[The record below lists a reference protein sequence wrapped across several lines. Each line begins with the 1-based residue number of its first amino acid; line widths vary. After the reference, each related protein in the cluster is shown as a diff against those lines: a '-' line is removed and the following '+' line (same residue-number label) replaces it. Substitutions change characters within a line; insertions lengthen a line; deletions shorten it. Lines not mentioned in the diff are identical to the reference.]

1 MSQEA
6 EDILMELRASLL
18 FSPDFPK
25 RVSCSIA
32 DWELLTEGER
42 RALDQVSLEAM
53 QRARAA
59 YRPWE
64 EAVRTLGEARYTPA
78 IPLVAQLWQDCAL
91 IPVRVTAG
99 HALLAMDDPA
109 SYDALEWLIED
120 REPISVHLGIRAVFR
135 RNPFAAFDRFAPLFM
150 AQDITAVT
158 IGHEVLSLFVP
169 SIVLADGTSRWIES
183 EVPSWFKQDPRW
195 PALCAGL
202 CRDERLGDPARMAL
216 CHADP
221 DSVLPALEAARAK
234 RPPPPPPATRA
245 IGDLVA
251 RYRAGDH
258 LGTWREARAF
268 SAIAGD
274 LHAEIAA
281 LAGETMLRT
290 ARNVALISER
300 LQRAGWQ
307 SLGPMRT
314 LPEPADEARIAAIE
328 QMTGARLPPSL
339 DAFWRVVGGVNWV
352 WDCDQGA
359 GPVVADLPLAGI
371 DTDALSIEPCC
382 TIESLCFE
390 VWEEQKDVIHPDLI
404 GPFRLE
410 LAPDRLHKMQVSG
423 GPPYAIELPF
433 PGADP
438 LFRQESHA
446 LPFVDYLRDC
456 FAWAGFPHLKH
467 YTDQAAVRRFVGIL
481 GRGLEP
487 F

>member
-6 EDILMELRASLL
+6 EDILRELRSSLL
-18 FSPDFPK
+18 FAPDFPK

-32 DWELLTEGER
+32 EWELLTEGER
-42 RALDQVSLEAM
+42 RALDQASLEAA
-53 QRARAA
+53 QRARTE
-59 YRPWE
+59 YRRWE
-64 EAVRTLGEARYTPA
+64 EDVRTLGKARYTPA
-78 IPLVAQLWQDCAL
+78 IPLLAQLWRDCAL
-91 IPVRVTAG
+91 KPVRASVG
-99 HALLAMDDPA
+99 HALLAMDDQA
-109 SYDALEWLIED
+109 SYDALESLIED

-135 RNPFAAFDRFAPLFM
+135 RNPLAAFDRFAPLFGE
-150 AQDITAVT
+150 QDITAVT
-158 IGHEVLSLFVP
+158 IGHETLSLFVP
-169 SIVLADGTSRWIES
+169 SMVLADGTPCWIES
-183 EVPSWFKQDPRW
+183 EAPSWFKQDLRW
-195 PALCAGL
+195 LALCAGL

-216 CHADP
+216 RHADP
-221 DSVLPALEAARAK
+221 GSALRALEAARAK
-234 RPPPPPPATRA
+234 RPPPTPPTTCA

-274 LHAEIAA
+274 LRAEIAA

-290 ARNVALISER
+290 ARNVTLISER

-390 VWEEQKDVIHPDLI
+390 VWEEQKDVLHPDLI

-438 LFRQESHA
+438 LFRQEDHA

-467 YTDQAAVRRFVGIL
+467 HTDHAAARRFVDIL

>member
-1 MSQEA
+1 
-6 EDILMELRASLL
+6 
-18 FSPDFPK
+18 
-25 RVSCSIA
+25 
-32 DWELLTEGER
+32 
-42 RALDQVSLEAM
+42 
-53 QRARAA
+53 
-59 YRPWE
+59 
-64 EAVRTLGEARYTPA
+64 
-78 IPLVAQLWQDCAL
+78 
-91 IPVRVTAG
+91 VTAG

-234 RPPPPPPATRA
+234 RPPPHPPATRA

-290 ARNVALISER
+290 ARNVTLISER